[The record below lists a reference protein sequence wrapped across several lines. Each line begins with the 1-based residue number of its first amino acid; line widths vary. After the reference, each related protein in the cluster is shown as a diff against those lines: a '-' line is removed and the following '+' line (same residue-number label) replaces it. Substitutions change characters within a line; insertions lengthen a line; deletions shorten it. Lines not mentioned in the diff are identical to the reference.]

1 MRRLLGILGT
11 GALLLTAACGVTSTA
26 PPKLTPPAEPPPK
39 PTVEEAAKF
48 DAAVD
53 LFVAHD
59 KKNDWT
65 PAVCAEVV
73 AAFDAV
79 PRNAQALYDAG
90 LAYQRCSDDRNA
102 QAKLEA
108 ALVVNP
114 KLHHARA
121 QLALYRYKS
130 DGNKDAAIGA
140 LQQAVADAEFR
151 NVPALVD
158 LAAVQMARDSA
169 QGGTGCKDDMDCA
182 KLNLQR
188 ALAIDETFMPASNQL
203 ALYYLQ
209 LARKRAGGG
218 KKADVQQLEL
228 AALVCSQAIK
238 RNPSYAPIHNTA
250 GLIENALSHVNGAV
264 SEFRQAAE
272 LDPRFFEAHMNY
284 AAVNLGFRG
293 FKQAEQAYR
302 HALEIR
308 PNDYDA
314 HLGLSL
320 ALRGPITGAETNYED
335 LVRAAQ
341 AELDA
346 AKRIDPNRAD
356 AYYNEG
362 ILTQEFK
369 AKAGGDKA
377 KTIATLEDAKKSFNT
392 FLAKASNK
400 PEYADAVK
408 RVRGDR
414 ASDGSDTGRLK
425 EIDVAIDFLK

>member
-1 MRRLLGILGT
+1 MGRFLGILGT
-11 GALLLTAACGVTSTA
+11 GVLLLTAACGAAVTPA
-26 PPKLTPPAEPPPK
+26 VTPTPRVDTTPK
-39 PTVEEAAKF
+39 PTPAEEASF
-48 DAAVD
+48 NAAVD

-59 KKNDWT
+59 KQNDWN
-65 PAVCAEVV
+65 PAVCGEVV
-73 AAFDAV
+73 RAFDAV
-79 PRNAQALYDAG
+79 PHDAQALYDAG
-90 LAYQRCSDDRNA
+90 LVYQRCNDDKNA

-108 ALVVNP
+108 ALRVNP

-121 QLALYRYKS
+121 QLALYRYRD
-130 DGNKDAAIGA
+130 DGNKDAAIGT

-169 QGGTGCKDDMDCA
+169 TPGPGCKDDMDCA

-203 ALYYLQ
+203 GLYYLQ
-209 LARKRAGGG
+209 LAKKRATAG

-228 AALVCSQAIK
+228 AALVCSQAIQ
-238 RNPSYAPIHNTA
+238 RNPNYAPIHNTA

-264 SEFRQAAE
+264 SEFRLAAE
-272 LDPRFFEAHMNY
+272 LDPHFFEAQMNY
-284 AAVNLGFRG
+284 AALNLGFRG
-293 FKQAEQAYR
+293 FTQAEKAYR
-302 HALEIR
+302 QALTIR
-308 PNDYDA
+308 PHDYDA

-320 ALRGPITGAETNYED
+320 AIRGPLTGQEPNYDD

-346 AKRIDPNRAD
+346 AKKADPNRPD

-369 AKAGGDKA
+369 AKAGSDKA

-392 FLAKASNK
+392 FLAKAADE
-400 PEYADAVK
+400 PRYAEAVK

-414 ASDGSDTGRLK
+414 PDTGRLR
-425 EIDVAIDFLK
+425 EIDVAIDFLR

>member
-1 MRRLLGILGT
+1 MGRFLGILGT
-11 GALLLTAACGVTSTA
+11 GVLLLTAACGAAVTPA
-26 PPKLTPPAEPPPK
+26 VTPTPRVDTTPK
-39 PTVEEAAKF
+39 PTPAEEASF
-48 DAAVD
+48 NAAVD

-59 KKNDWT
+59 KQNDWN
-65 PAVCAEVV
+65 PAVCGEVV
-73 AAFDAV
+73 RAFDAV
-79 PRNAQALYDAG
+79 PHDAQALYDAG
-90 LAYQRCSDDRNA
+90 LVYQRCNDDKNA

-108 ALVVNP
+108 ALRVNP

-121 QLALYRYKS
+121 QLALYRYRD
-130 DGNKDAAIGA
+130 DGNKDAAIGT

-169 QGGTGCKDDMDCA
+169 TPGPGCKDDMDCA

-203 ALYYLQ
+203 GLYYLQ
-209 LARKRAGGG
+209 LAKKRATAG
-218 KKADVQQLEL
+218 KRADVQQLEL
-228 AALVCSQAIK
+228 AALVCSQAIQ
-238 RNPSYAPIHNTA
+238 RNPNYAPIHNTA

-264 SEFRQAAE
+264 SEFRLAAE
-272 LDPRFFEAHMNY
+272 LDPHFFEAQMNY
-284 AAVNLGFRG
+284 AALNLGFRG
-293 FKQAEQAYR
+293 FTQAEKAYR
-302 HALEIR
+302 QALTIR
-308 PNDYDA
+308 PHDYDA

-320 ALRGPITGAETNYED
+320 AIRGPLTGQEPNYDD

-346 AKRIDPNRAD
+346 AKKADPNRPD

-369 AKAGGDKA
+369 AKAGSDKA

-392 FLAKASNK
+392 FLAKAADE
-400 PEYADAVK
+400 PRYAEAVK

-414 ASDGSDTGRLK
+414 PDTGRLR
-425 EIDVAIDFLK
+425 EIDVAIDFLR